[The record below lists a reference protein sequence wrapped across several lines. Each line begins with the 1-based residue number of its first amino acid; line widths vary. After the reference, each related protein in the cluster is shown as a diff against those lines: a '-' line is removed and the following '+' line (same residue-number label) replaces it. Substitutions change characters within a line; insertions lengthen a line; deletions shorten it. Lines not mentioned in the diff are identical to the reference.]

1 MDILRFLT
9 AGNVDDGKSTLIG
22 RLLFD
27 SKSVSTDIL
36 QAIEKVSKGKNQ
48 KDIDLSLLTDG
59 LRAER
64 EQGITIDVAYKYFNT
79 EKRKFIIADTP
90 GHVQY
95 TRNMVTGA
103 SNSNLAIILIDAR
116 NGITEQTSRH
126 SIIASLFGIQHL
138 TICVN
143 KIDLLNYSQQVFN
156 SIINDYKTFAKKL
169 NVKEI
174 TFIPVSAKYGDNIV
188 IRSEKMPWYT
198 GKTLLEH
205 LETVEVNND
214 INFHSAR
221 FPVQYI
227 IRPQVDALHDYRGYA
242 GKVASGIFKTGDSI
256 DILPAGTSSK
266 IKSIEIGGK
275 NVPQAFA
282 QQSITLHLEDDI
294 DISRGD
300 IITKKDNSISVT
312 QDVEA
317 TVCWMNE
324 RSLTIGSKLLLRH
337 HGKTVKTLVKDVL
350 YKLDVSTYDKK
361 EEDKTINLNEIAR
374 IKLRTASPIAI
385 DNFSFNRTNGSFIL
399 IDENTNETV
408 GGCVV

>member
-143 KIDLLNYSQQVFN
+143 KID
-156 SIINDYKTFAKKL
+156 
-169 NVKEI
+169 
-174 TFIPVSAKYGDNIV
+174 
-188 IRSEKMPWYT
+188 
-198 GKTLLEH
+198 
-205 LETVEVNND
+205 
-214 INFHSAR
+214 
-221 FPVQYI
+221 
-227 IRPQVDALHDYRGYA
+227 
-242 GKVASGIFKTGDSI
+242 
-256 DILPAGTSSK
+256 
-266 IKSIEIGGK
+266 
-275 NVPQAFA
+275 
-282 QQSITLHLEDDI
+282 
-294 DISRGD
+294 
-300 IITKKDNSISVT
+300 
-312 QDVEA
+312 
-317 TVCWMNE
+317 
-324 RSLTIGSKLLLRH
+324 
-337 HGKTVKTLVKDVL
+337 
-350 YKLDVSTYDKK
+350 
-361 EEDKTINLNEIAR
+361 
-374 IKLRTASPIAI
+374 
-385 DNFSFNRTNGSFIL
+385 
-399 IDENTNETV
+399 
-408 GGCVV
+408 